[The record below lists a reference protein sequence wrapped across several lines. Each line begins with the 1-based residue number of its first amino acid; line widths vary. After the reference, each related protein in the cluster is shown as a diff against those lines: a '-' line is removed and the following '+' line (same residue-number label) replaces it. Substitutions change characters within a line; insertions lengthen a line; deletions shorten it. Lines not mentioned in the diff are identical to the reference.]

1 MSISEFD
8 QLDQERYNSTQNG
21 DLFDLIN
28 IGSYIPQIDEP
39 NDDIL
44 KLEDIDALYT
54 LESNQDKNPRN
65 EEGRIISN
73 PEFFNYLNSSDR
85 STKKNT
91 KKSEK
96 KSYTL
101 ENINTVN
108 LIIYKHFIHF
118 SRFES
123 FESDLFF
130 ATKGKDLNWNN
141 EQKEM
146 DKMSQNIN
154 DPEKKDIELEND
166 EENSKKNEKGLNYF
180 ELLKEEKKNSNSPKI
195 FYISKEKK
203 LLSKKTRKKKFN

>member
-28 IGSYIPQIDEP
+28 IGSYIPQIDET

-203 LLSKKTRKKKFN
+203 LLSKKRRRKKI

>member
-203 LLSKKTRKKKFN
+203 LLSKKRRRKKI

>member
-195 FYISKEKK
+195 FYISK
-203 LLSKKTRKKKFN
+203 